1 MLEPMLRSPCWHD
14 DELRARL
21 SALLHALRLWAETPP
36 EGWPVDGR
44 REASGAACL
53 EGSEAPPHVDHRP
66 AGALDRE
73 QRGREQRDARHVDS
87 AEVAQLVRVRV
98 RVRVALG
105 LGLGLGFGLGLGLGL
120 GLRLELGV
128 GVGLGLG
135 LELGLGLRLGLAHRH
150 VSGTP
155 VPQAAWARVAPG

>member
-44 REASGAACL
+44 CEASGAACL

-98 RVRVALG
+98 RVRVG
-105 LGLGLGFGLGLGLGL
+105 VWVRVWVRVRVRFRVRGWV
-120 GLRLELGV
+120 RVRVRV
-128 GVGLGLG
+128 GV
-135 LELGLGLRLGLAHRH
+135 
-150 VSGTP
+150 
-155 VPQAAWARVAPG
+155 RVRV